1 MEKLDKDWLTKDN
14 TDFEYK
20 KYVLLDYLQKVNNK
34 FKEKKI
40 YPYLSDCIEEFR
52 SLKDL
57 LEQKDKLTPKELT
70 SIDLKNMELVYTTI
84 DDDIFKEIEKLINYA
99 LRRLK
104 GTIEEGR
111 KICDEIE
118 ESITFK
124 SVGVIVENNEEGYL
138 ILSSKTSIIYHYKM
152 DTLFIQGNKY
162 KSLRSTAITT
172 PLIGN
177 LKTHEDIKQE
187 YINPICD
194 TPKTVYGAHSEQDIP
209 FTETFLPITKRMLIR
224 EINKHLL

>member
-52 SLKDL
+52 SLKNL

-70 SIDLKNMELVYTTI
+70 SIDFKNMELVYTTI
-84 DDDIFKEIEKLINYA
+84 DDDIFKQVEKLINYA

-111 KICDEIE
+111 KICDKIE
-118 ESITFK
+118 EKIIFK
-124 SVGVIVENNEEGYL
+124 SVGIIIENNEEGYL

-152 DTLFIQGNKY
+152 DTLIIEGNKY
-162 KSLRSTAITT
+162 KSLRTTAITT
-172 PLIGN
+172 PNIPTLESQEN
-177 LKTHEDIKQE
+177 IKID
-187 YINPICD
+187 YINPICE
-194 TPKTVYGAHSEQDIP
+194 TPKTVYGAYSEEDIP
-209 FTETFLPITKRMLIR
+209 FVETYLPIVKRILIR